1 MIPRSLALALLGSA
15 VAGTPASAAALRPEP
30 PRPEPPRPEPVET
43 AQSAFRTPSAAHT
56 ETNAQ
61 THTETHTETRRALL
75 LRSDDPIRSRT
86 AREPAADSRTTLIL
100 GLLALSAAASGIA
113 AGYTRLLLPAKAR
126 EKGRPVSDTRS

>member
-15 VAGTPASAAALRPEP
+15 VAGTLASAAALRPEP
-30 PRPEPPRPEPVET
+30 SRTEPPRPEPVET
-43 AQSAFRTPSAAHT
+43 AQSAFRTPSAA
-56 ETNAQ
+56 
-61 THTETHTETRRALL
+61 HTETHTETRRALL

-86 AREPAADSRTTLIL
+86 ARDPAADSRTTLIL

>member
-1 MIPRSLALALLGSA
+1 MIPRSLALALLGNA
-15 VAGTPASAAALRPEP
+15 VAGTLASAAALRPEP
-30 PRPEPPRPEPVET
+30 SRTEPVET

-56 ETNAQ
+56 ETHAQ
-61 THTETHTETRRALL
+61 THTETRRALL
-75 LRSDDPIRSRT
+75 LRNDDPIRSRT
-86 AREPAADSRTTLIL
+86 AGDPAADSRTTLIL

>member
-1 MIPRSLALALLGSA
+1 MIPRSLALALLSSA
-15 VAGTPASAAALRPEP
+15 VAGTLTSAAALRPEP
-30 PRPEPPRPEPVET
+30 SRTGPSRPEPVET

-56 ETNAQ
+56 A
-61 THTETHTETRRALL
+61 THAHTHTETRRALL

-86 AREPAADSRTTLIL
+86 ARDPAADSRTTLIL